1 MGSGTVAVV
10 VAVVVVVVME
20 EALVRDVSEKTRIQR
35 IFMLFLEWNELQRT
49 RRLRRAI
56 TLLRRYTQSLP
67 RLSSTLL
74 KLLEHACEADASV
87 CVCVCVCVCVYV
99 HVQRL
104 HPDKSDSEEDAAQF
118 RRIQRAY
125 DVLKDKEQRRLYD
138 GLGHEQFE
146 RYESIVLSGRG
157 CVDVYASLKSACV
170 CVEMERD
177 RVMDV
182 VDVWMDVGDNS
193 KDENR

>member
-1 MGSGTVAVV
+1 M
-10 VAVVVVVVME
+10 
-20 EALVRDVSEKTRIQR
+20 
-35 IFMLFLEWNELQRT
+35 
-49 RRLRRAI
+49 
-56 TLLRRYTQSLP
+56 
-67 RLSSTLL
+67 
-74 KLLEHACEADASV
+74 
-87 CVCVCVCVCVYV
+87 CVCMYV

-157 CVDVYASLKSACV
+157 CVDVYASLESACV
-170 CVEMERD
+170 WRWREIA
-177 RVMDV
+177 
-182 VDVWMDVGDNS
+182 
-193 KDENR
+193 

>member
-1 MGSGTVAVV
+1 M
-10 VAVVVVVVME
+10 
-20 EALVRDVSEKTRIQR
+20 
-35 IFMLFLEWNELQRT
+35 
-49 RRLRRAI
+49 
-56 TLLRRYTQSLP
+56 
-67 RLSSTLL
+67 
-74 KLLEHACEADASV
+74 
-87 CVCVCVCVCVYV
+87 CVCVCVCVYV

-170 CVEMERD
+170 CGDGERSRD
-177 RVMDV
+177 GRRRC
-182 VDVWMDVGDNS
+182 VDGCRRQFEGREPITAS
-193 KDENR
+193 AL